1 MQTYPVR
8 TTARATFSDSPIAVD
23 RMRVANERAMQANVR
38 QFLQELH

>member
-8 TTARATFSDSPIAVD
+8 TTARATFSDSPIAID
-23 RMRVANERAMQANVR
+23 RMRAANERAMQANVR